1 MITTK
6 EEAHALCLKFG
17 VNPKKEKYVCVTEN
31 GNIYLSENIDK
42 SDIGKKVFELSGE
55 KTPDDVEL
63 ANAIA
68 LEEAERLAQEEADK
82 LKLETEKAEEKTGK
96 KSK

>member
-17 VNPKKEKYVCVTEN
+17 VNPKNEKYVCVTEN

-55 KTPDDVEL
+55 KTPDDVEM
-63 ANAIA
+63 ANAIT
-68 LEEAERLAQEEADK
+68 LEETDK
-82 LKLETEKAEEKTGK
+82 LKLQDDK
-96 KSK
+96 KYK